1 MDNRQFS
8 RRCVSLAFLLAL
20 LLFGLG
26 SALYDAQ
33 VVNGAYWAE
42 RSKTKI
48 TATETVAAARGQILD
63 RYGRVLVSNQV
74 TYQVTLNTSVMGDGR
89 SQVVSSLIDVA
100 RQSGVEWEDTLP
112 ISQSTPFVYTNDSP
126 FFSISRGEDGSL
138 KKTLTRLG
146 RLAVKMKWISGD
158 PTAST
163 AQVAL
168 PSAEELLGKMC
179 ASFGIAGEGAAD
191 PGTQSNVPAL
201 NIGDMDP
208 AQARAVAGVLYE
220 TYLRSKD
227 VYYIP
232 YVFAEDVDIDFI
244 SRVKERQLAGIN
256 IDAVTKRQYNTTYA
270 AHILGSTGPIYQE
283 EWDYYKSIDLDADG
297 EPDYQMDDSV
307 GKSGA
312 ESAFESYLRGTPGKR
327 QVDRDTSGRIVDEVW
342 LTQPDPGHNV
352 VLTLDIDL
360 QAVVEEALANGLPKL
375 SSKEVEGAACVV
387 LDVNSGDVL
396 ASASYPTYN
405 LATYSEDFNE
415 NAANP
420 VSPFLNRA
428 FMGLYAPGSTFKM
441 VTAIAGL
448 EEGVITPRTVI
459 RDNGRYTYYNKNGPM
474 CWIYRQQGRVHG
486 DQTVTQAIKNSC
498 NIFFYDVGRQLTI
511 SKLQEYAAYFGL
523 GQKTGIELP
532 EYTGTMAGPTTEEEK
547 KAWQPGSTLSVAIGQ
562 ENSQFTP
569 LQLANYI
576 ATLVNGGTHY
586 SAHLLKSVK
595 SSDFS
600 QVLYTQEPEVL
611 STIDIDEKNLEA
623 VKQGMLQLTTE
634 GSVSYYFRNVEV
646 PVGAKTGSAQ
656 VSANTESHALFVCFA
671 PYDDPQIAMAIAV
684 EHGGGGSDIGAIAAE
699 IVDYYFSA
707 EETREEILTE
717 NTLIR

>member
-8 RRCVSLAFLLAL
+8 RRSVSLALFLVL
-20 LLFGLG
+20 LLFDLG
-26 SALYDAQ
+26 AALYDAQ

-48 TATETVAAARGQILD
+48 TATETVAAARGQLLD

-74 TYQVTLNTSVMGDGR
+74 TYQVTLNTSVMGEQR
-89 SQVVSSLIDVA
+89 SQVISTLVDVA
-100 RQSGVEWEDTLP
+100 RQSGIEWEDNLP
-112 ISQSTPFVYTNDSP
+112 ISQTAPFVYTNDSP
-126 FFSISRGEDGSL
+126 FFSISLGEDGNQ

-146 RLAVKMKWISGD
+146 RLAVKMKWLSGD
-158 PTAST
+158 PTSSAV
-163 AQVAL
+163 QVPL

-179 ASFGIAGEGAAD
+179 ASFGIAGEGAAA
-191 PGTQSNVPAL
+191 PGTHEILPVL

-220 TYLRSKD
+220 THLRSKD
-227 VYYIP
+227 IYFIP
-232 YVFAEDVDIDFI
+232 YIFAEDVDIDFI
-244 SRVKERQLAGIN
+244 SRVKERKLAGIN
-256 IDAVTKRQYNTTYA
+256 IDAVTKRSYNTSYA
-270 AHILGSTGPIYQE
+270 AHLLGSIGPIYQE
-283 EWDYYKSIDLDADG
+283 QWDYYKSIDQNGDG
-297 EPDYQMDDSV
+297 EPDYRMDDSV

-342 LTQPDPGHNV
+342 ITEPEPGHNV

-360 QAVVEEALANGLPKL
+360 QAVVEDTLAKGLPKL
-375 SSKEVEGAACVV
+375 ASKEVKGAACVV
-387 LDVNSGDVL
+387 LDVNSGDLL

-405 LATYSEDFNE
+405 LATYSEDYNE

-428 FMGLYAPGSTFKM
+428 FMGLYPPGSTFKM

-448 EEGVITPRTVI
+448 EEEVITPRTI
-459 RDNGRYTYYNKNGPM
+459 IEDNGRYTYYNKNGPQ
-474 CWIYRQQGRVHG
+474 CWIYRQQGGTHG
-486 DQTVTQAIKNSC
+486 PQNVTQAIKNSC
-498 NIFFYDVGRQLTI
+498 NIFFYDTGRQVTI
-511 SKLQEYAAYFGL
+511 GTLREYAANFGL

-532 EYTGTMAGPTTEEEK
+532 EYTGTMAGPVTEEEK

-600 QVLYTQEPEVL
+600 QVLYAQKPEVL
-611 STIDIDEKNLEA
+611 NTIEIGEKNLEA
-623 VKQGMLQLTTE
+623 VKQGMLLLTTE
-634 GSVSYYFRNVEV
+634 GSVSYSFRDVDV
-646 PVGAKTGSAQ
+646 AVGAKTGSAQ

-671 PYDDPQIAMAIAV
+671 PYDNPQIAMAIAV
-684 EHGGGGSDIGAIAAE
+684 EHGGSGSNLGALAAE
-699 IVDYYFSA
+699 IIDYYFSA